1 MNKRYPEQL
10 AEWVKKKQSVKK
22 RDRNLVMFQ
31 AVKEDVREAIAA
43 GYSIRTIWE
52 HMHEVQRV
60 TIGYHQFLKYTNQ
73 VIKKHQE
80 KPTKE
85 QITQTEP
92 KKGGQP
98 AHKTPENR
106 TPKNPQKPQNFI
118 FDPSPNKEDWL

>member
-60 TIGYHQFLKYTNQ
+60 TIGYH
-73 VIKKHQE
+73 
-80 KPTKE
+80 
-85 QITQTEP
+85 
-92 KKGGQP
+92 
-98 AHKTPENR
+98 
-106 TPKNPQKPQNFI
+106 
-118 FDPSPNKEDWL
+118 